1 MSRARTDRRSIGH
14 LFYETRVL
22 LGREYTLKRFASEI
36 LGGAVDP
43 VMLGYIEKGQR
54 FPSEAVVR
62 RLALARREDP
72 MPLLALLWRDRML
85 HAFGREL
92 KRVLRAPREV
102 SGVEDAELAVIVSQ
116 AIAALP
122 DDGTAIPLAR
132 WRKQFRRGVDRRS
145 QREEVAEP
153 AAKRAEQLLR
163 ERGLVEVEGAKVRR
177 RGRHYVAKDTE
188 ERQALALE
196 FFALFS
202 KGLLE
207 KLLLRDVEE
216 ASYLRNHFL
225 HVAEERLPEF
235 RRRLDEA
242 LRRLAEEFAEDE
254 SARTRFLNILVT
266 ATTL

>member
-163 ERGLVEVEGAKVRR
+163 ERGLVE
-177 RGRHYVAKDTE
+177 
-188 ERQALALE
+188 
-196 FFALFS
+196 
-202 KGLLE
+202 
-207 KLLLRDVEE
+207 
-216 ASYLRNHFL
+216 
-225 HVAEERLPEF
+225 
-235 RRRLDEA
+235 
-242 LRRLAEEFAEDE
+242 
-254 SARTRFLNILVT
+254 
-266 ATTL
+266 